1 MNMSIFFED
10 LVTFSYFVSYLSEGG
25 EKVNFE
31 EIYTAYFQDVYLYTK
46 SLVAD
51 KDIAEEITQ
60 ETFFKALKSFHQF
73 DGKKD
78 VRAWLFTIA
87 KNTYF
92 TQYKKQQRE
101 INIEE
106 NSAQKDVQL
115 VDYLM
120 NEERALMI
128 HRFLHAMEEPYKEVF
143 SLRIFGELSF
153 GTIGQLFGRSDGWA
167 RVTYYRAKKKIMAYM
182 EAKQDERN

>member
-1 MNMSIFFED
+1 MSMSLFFENR
-10 LVTFSYFVSYLSEGG
+10 VTFYYFVSYLSEGG

-31 EIYTAYFQDVYLYTK
+31 EIYQAYFHDVYYYTK
-46 SLVAD
+46 SFVAD
-51 KDIAEEITQ
+51 NDIAEEITQ
-60 ETFFKALKSFHQF
+60 ETFFKALKSFQQF

-92 TQYKKQQRE
+92 TQYKKQHRE
-101 INIEE
+101 INMEE
-106 NSAQKDVQL
+106 HSAQKDVQL

-143 SLRIFGELSF
+143 SLRTFGELSF
-153 GTIGQLFGRSDGWA
+153 ETIGHLFGKSDGWA

-182 EAKQDERN
+182 EEKKDEGN

>member
-1 MNMSIFFED
+1 
-10 LVTFSYFVSYLSEGG
+10 L
-25 EKVNFE
+25 NFG
-31 EIYTAYFQDVYLYTK
+31 EIYKAYFQDVYLYTK
-46 SLVAD
+46 SLVSD

-101 INIEE
+101 INMEE
-106 NSAQKDVQL
+106 NSPQKDVQL

-143 SLRIFGELSF
+143 SLRTFGELSF
-153 GTIGQLFGRSDGWA
+153 ETIGHLFGKSDGWA

-182 EAKQDERN
+182 EAKQDEGN

>member
-1 MNMSIFFED
+1 M
-10 LVTFSYFVSYLSEGG
+10 
-25 EKVNFE
+25 NFE
-31 EIYTAYFQDVYLYTK
+31 EIYRAYFHDVYYYTQ
-46 SLVAD
+46 SFVAD
-51 KDIAEEITQ
+51 KVIAEEIAQ
-60 ETFFKALKSFHQF
+60 ETFFKAMKSFQQF

-101 INIEE
+101 IMQEE
-106 NSAQKDVQL
+106 QPAQKDVQL

-143 SLRIFGELSF
+143 SLRTFGELSF
-153 GTIGQLFGRSDGWA
+153 ETIGHLFGKSAGWA

-182 EAKQDERN
+182 EEKQDE